1 MRVAAPAFGP
11 VPLIA
16 VRVGVAAAAL
26 LPALALRRGLPAL
39 RGHVRPIFVTGAI
52 NSALPFCLLAYATL
66 SVTAGLVSILNAT
79 SPLWGGLVAHFWLKD
94 RLGAGRAAG
103 LALGF
108 AGIAFLFWG
117 RAGLGPGGAG
127 AAVGAALAATA
138 SYGVA
143 ASYAKRRLAG
153 VDPLA
158 VAAGSQLSAALLL
171 AAPAL
176 ALWPVRAVPP
186 RAWGAAVALGILCT
200 AVAYVLYFRLIARI
214 GPARAIAVTFLIP
227 PFAVAW
233 GSAFLGEPVTGRMLA
248 GAGVVLLGTA
258 LATGLVR
265 VPERAAGR
273 ATLQRAEVAPTA
285 GRSRWDRR

>member
-1 MRVAAPAFGP
+1 
-11 VPLIA
+11 
-16 VRVGVAAAAL
+16 
-26 LPALALRRGLPAL
+26 
-39 RGHVRPIFVTGAI
+39 
-52 NSALPFCLLAYATL
+52 
-66 SVTAGLVSILNAT
+66 
-79 SPLWGGLVAHFWLKD
+79 VAHFWLKD